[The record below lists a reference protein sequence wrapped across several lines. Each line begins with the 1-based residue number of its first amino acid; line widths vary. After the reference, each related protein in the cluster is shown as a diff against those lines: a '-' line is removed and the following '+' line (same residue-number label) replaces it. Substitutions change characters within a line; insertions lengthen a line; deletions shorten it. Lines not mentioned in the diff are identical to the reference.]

1 MITRVISNRSK
12 FKCYYFQ
19 DIKDLIEPPITGDV
33 LEFLSRHI
41 DHDMMLICKI
51 LNKNEDDAKLAIHIL
66 MKKILMTTNRNSMLQ
81 LIFNYTCILST
92 NLSSFTSN

>member
-1 MITRVISNRSK
+1 M
-12 FKCYYFQ
+12 
-19 DIKDLIEPPITGDV
+19 IEPPITGDV

-66 MKKILMTTNRNSMLQ
+66 MKKILMTTNRNSTVS
-81 LIFNYTCILST
+81 YTHLTLPTIL
-92 NLSSFTSN
+92 LV